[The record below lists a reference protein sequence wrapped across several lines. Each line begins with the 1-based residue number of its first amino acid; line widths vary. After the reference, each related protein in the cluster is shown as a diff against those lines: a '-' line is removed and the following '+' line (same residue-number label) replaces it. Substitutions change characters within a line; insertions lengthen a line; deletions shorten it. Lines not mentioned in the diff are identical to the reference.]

1 MTTGGSTEEERRT
14 ESPSRGAK
22 ARKSDESFLPKQNFS
37 YENNCHGENSLVR
50 CRRTY
55 HDRHIHDS

>member
-14 ESPSRGAK
+14 ESPRRGAK
-22 ARKSDESFLPKQNFS
+22 ARKSDES

-50 CRRTY
+50 CRRMY